1 MGKSH
6 LWITLRLNGPGSLAC
21 QAAATQLSCAP
32 ADPPESCRWVAT
44 VHHSQALTDRL
55 LSYHPAWPLD
65 VECGSHMP
73 RTCENPK
80 VLDIQGTLVLF
91 LYSL

>member
-21 QAAATQLSCAP
+21 QAAATQLSCLP
-32 ADPPESCRWVAT
+32 ADPPEPCRWVAT
-44 VHHSQALTDRL
+44 VDHPLALTDQP
-55 LSYHPAWPLD
+55 LSYDRAWPLD
-65 VECGSHMP
+65 VECSSRMP
-73 RTCENPK
+73 RSCANPE
-80 VLDIQGTLVLF
+80 VLDIEGTLVLF